1 MKVTYRANGESDR
14 DLRRGANQLI
24 DAGICAAVAE
34 PPKKEPAKKEP
45 KKSDKPTKVEP
56 MTTEDMPVVPT
67 KRRRETLR
75 P

>member
-1 MKVTYRANGESDR
+1 MKVTYRANNEVREISDAA
-14 DLRRGANQLI
+14 ANQLI

-34 PPKKEPAKKEP
+34 PPQEPAKKEP

-67 KRRRETLR
+67 KPPT
-75 P
+75 